1 MPSTRQMTRLS
12 PIAVE
17 SNMAGELHAIRPVKS
32 APESIART
40 GICSVWQEQ

>member
-17 SNMAGELHAIRPVKS
+17 SDMAGELHAIRPVKS
-32 APESIART
+32 VPESVAST
-40 GICSVWQEQ
+40 DICSVWREQ